1 MNIFILS
8 KNLFMPI
15 KTKDYL
21 GIVAHAFKPGTW
33 VAEAED
39 LSVFETNLTG
49 LHSKFLSSLQR
60 SCLKIT
66 TNQIRKSSD
75 RVTGLQSNCS

>member
-1 MNIFILS
+1 
-8 KNLFMPI
+8 MPI

-39 LSVFETNLTG
+39 LSVFKTNLTG

-66 TNQIRKSSD
+66 D
-75 RVTGLQSNCS
+75 